1 MKLIRYTA
9 TAAAFAALTAFTVNA
24 QQPGAATTP
33 ARPAPTRPAASSTP
47 APTRPA
53 ASSTPAPTG
62 TAVIAESKIAIINT
76 ATFGAPQG
84 GIARLVTAMAGV
96 NREFEPRRTELRTIQ
111 TNYEKLVE
119 DINKQKELSTPQ
131 ALQQKADQ
139 AESMKREMER
149 KQQDAQLD
157 YDKRMR
163 VAVAPIYE
171 DIGKSLEAYAKE
183 RGINVILDAAKLGEA
198 MFIVNDG
205 IDITA
210 AFVAFYN
217 QRPAGAASTATP
229 R

>member
-33 ARPAPTRPAASSTP
+33 ARPAPSRPAAST
-47 APTRPA
+47 
-53 ASSTPAPTG
+53 TPAPTG
-62 TAVIAESKIAIINT
+62 STVIAESKIAIINT
-76 ATFGAPQG
+76 AAFGAKQG
-84 GIARLVTAMAGV
+84 GIARLVTAMGGV
-96 NREFEPRRTELRTIQ
+96 DREFEPRRTELRTLQ

-139 AESMKREMER
+139 AESMKRDIER
-149 KQQDAQLD
+149 KQQDAQLAF
-157 YDKRMR
+157 DKRMR
-163 VAVAPIYE
+163 ETVAPVYE
-171 DIGKSLEAYAKE
+171 DIGKSLDTYAKE
-183 RGINVILDAAKLGEA
+183 RGITVILDAAKLGEA